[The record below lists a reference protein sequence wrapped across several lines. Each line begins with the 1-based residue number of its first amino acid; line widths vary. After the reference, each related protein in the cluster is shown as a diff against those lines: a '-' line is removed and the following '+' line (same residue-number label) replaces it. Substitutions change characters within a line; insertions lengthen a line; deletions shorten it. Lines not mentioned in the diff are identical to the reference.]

1 MVVEGLKKKKEKK
14 NDVGTGL
21 LRGSKVTLALIKSLF
36 AVIDF
41 LFFLLLILKKKLVLH
56 GQCYE

>member
-1 MVVEGLKKKKEKK
+1 
-14 NDVGTGL
+14 L

-41 LFFLLLILKKKLVLH
+41 LFFLLLILKKKLVQQ

>member
-41 LFFLLLILKKKLVLH
+41 LFFLLLILKKKLVQQ